1 MRSDET
7 TNTKID
13 RLLGI
18 LGYQFHCFSTISILQ
33 LFCIKKTGVLSS
45 GRTYDAQPRI
55 ISKKMTT
62 QQKTLFSSLP
72 CEIYLHILSFIVDD
86 ELSNASLR
94 NSQVTTIATFQ
105 SLNKKINNNFQMQ
118 QFFNE
123 FWWKVYEKY
132 FGNSSE
138 LDSKEKEE
146 LNKLRLKMIK
156 NGKLKRKILLTKYIK
171 FSIMKPVYN
180 PNQPKHSINEIKVVV
195 IGEGGVGKSAITV
208 RFVQDIFVEEYDPT
222 FEDTY
227 RKMIMVDE
235 KSVLLDI
242 LDTGKF

>member
-1 MRSDET
+1 MA
-7 TNTKID
+7 N
-13 RLLGI
+13 RLGGI
-18 LGYQFHCFSTISILQ
+18 E
-33 LFCIKKTGVLSS
+33 
-45 GRTYDAQPRI
+45 R
-55 ISKKMTT
+55 
-62 QQKTLFSSLP
+62 
-72 CEIYLHILSFIVDD
+72 
-86 ELSNASLR
+86 
-94 NSQVTTIATFQ
+94 
-105 SLNKKINNNFQMQ
+105 
-118 QFFNE
+118 
-123 FWWKVYEKY
+123 Y
-132 FGNSSE
+132 FGISE

-171 FSIMKPVYN
+171 FTIMNHPIYKP
-180 PNQPKHSINEIKVVV
+180 KDSINEIKVVV